1 MIIHLVQKNHI
12 RNSRI
17 IYLKGNTKDIDKLLK
32 KYKDKIHSIFH
43 FGEFSRIFQSFLHM
57 NKCIQSNS
65 IGTHAVF
72 DFV

>member
-32 KYKDKIHSIFH
+32 KYKDK
-43 FGEFSRIFQSFLHM
+43 
-57 NKCIQSNS
+57 NS
-65 IGTHAVF
+65 F
-72 DFV
+72 DFSFW